1 MERKIILWKEE
12 GETPLECILRA
23 KEEGKIQ
30 ESDKATYAGRLDP
43 MAEGV
48 LLVLVGDAVHEK
60 DEYLKLSKEY
70 EVDVLIGVATDTG
83 DILGIVEEIN
93 AGFLLKSF
101 SSTSEEINNGSF
113 LSRDSSSPRISPQG
127 IILENEIAGPDYEES
142 RDGDFLNK
150 IKNTLKKCTGEF
162 DEPYPMY
169 SSRPVEGEPLFAW
182 ARRGENVEIPTHK
195 VVIDSI
201 ALENLQTRKL
211 GDMEEEIISRIEK
224 VKGDFRQTKILEVWR
239 EKIAENK
246 DTDVVIARIRV
257 SCESGAYMRVLA
269 EKISRELGFPGL
281 AYRITRTK
289 LGEYVIEK

>member
-1 MERKIILWKEE
+1 MEEKEKIIVLWKEE
-12 GETPLECILRA
+12 GETPLGCIERA
-23 KEEGKIQ
+23 RREGRIA
-30 ESDKATYAGRLDP
+30 EDEKATYAGRLDP

-48 LLVLVGDAVHEK
+48 LLVLVGDGVYEK

-70 EVDVLIGVATDTG
+70 EVDVLIGVSSDTG

-93 AGFLLKSF
+93 NLSTLSVNSSGTNSKINADFLSKSF
-101 SSTSEEINNGSF
+101 
-113 LSRDSSSPRISPQG
+113 SSPRISSKTR
-127 IILENEIAGPDYEES
+127 PDIEKSFDEDGFKES
-142 RDGDFLNK
+142 ITKVLN
-150 IKNTLKKCTGEF
+150 KCTGTF

-195 VVIDSI
+195 VEIDSI
-201 ALENLQTRKL
+201 VLENIETRKL

-239 EKIAENK
+239 EKIEENK
-246 DTDVVIARIRV
+246 DTEVVIAQIRV

-269 EKISRELGFPGL
+269 EKIARELGFPGL

-289 LGEYVIEK
+289 LGEFVIEK

>member
-1 MERKIILWKEE
+1 M
-12 GETPLECILRA
+12 
-23 KEEGKIQ
+23 
-30 ESDKATYAGRLDP
+30 
-43 MAEGV
+43 
-48 LLVLVGDAVHEK
+48 LVGNAVHEK

-93 AGFLLKSF
+93 NPFSLSVNSSEINADFISKSF
-101 SSTSEEINNGSF
+101 
-113 LSRDSSSPRISPQG
+113 SSPRISSKTR
-127 IILENEIAGPDYEES
+127 PDIEKSFDEDGFKES
-142 RDGDFLNK
+142 ITKVLN
-150 IKNTLKKCTGEF
+150 KCTGTF

-201 ALENLQTRKL
+201 VLENLQTRKL

-246 DTDVVIARIRV
+246 DTEVVIAQIRV

-269 EKISRELGFPGL
+269 EKIARELGFPGL

-289 LGEYVIEK
+289 LGEFVIEK